1 MVKTFMLIIFVPL
14 LISLQPSLILTLFL
28 ILLYLIV
35 SFIQSSWSLLRLRF
49 DMLSLILVIL
59 TAYILILILFS
70 GIPSPTLKLVLS
82 LWALTITLY
91 FMFSTVSLLYF
102 YFSFEL
108 SLIPMA
114 IIILGWGTQ
123 PERLT
128 ASLYILFYTFSSS
141 FPFLVF
147 ILALGSPE
155 FWRFSTFS
163 VRNTI
168 WAYGTFVVLL
178 PFLVKMPIFF
188 VHLWLPKAHV
198 EAPAYGS
205 IILAGVLLK
214 IGGYG
219 IWRIRIAL
227 ASYTIVLIATTAIVG
242 RAIASLITICQV
254 DIKSLIAYSRVVHM
268 GLVIYSLLVLG
279 WVNYP
284 AALIIMVAHGIRS
297 SGLFCIGTF
306 SYERFAS
313 RSLLVSRGLLLVLPS
328 LTLLW
333 RVLILRNLRAPP
345 RWNLLSEIYI
355 SINIISSYIYLFSW
369 VGVTLI
375 IGLVFSLYLFTS
387 HYHGELDPLTR
398 VKGESIRELSLGVI
412 HSQWWLLS
420 PILFYIFE

>member
-1 MVKTFMLIIFVPL
+1 MIKISMLIIFAPL
-14 LISLQPSLILTLFL
+14 LISLQSSFILSLFL
-28 ILLYLIV
+28 ILIYLII
-35 SFIQSSWSLLRLRF
+35 SFIQPSWLLLSLRF
-49 DMLSLILVIL
+49 DRLSLVLVVL
-59 TAYILILILFS
+59 TVYILILILFS
-70 GIPSPTLKLVLS
+70 GIPSPTLKLVIS
-82 LWALTITLY
+82 LWALTMILY
-91 FMFSTVSLLYF
+91 FMFSTVSILYF

-114 IIILGWGTQ
+114 IVILGWGTQ

-128 ASLYILFYTFSSS
+128 ASLYMLFYTFSSS

-147 ILALGSPE
+147 ILVLGTPE
-155 FWRFSTFS
+155 FWRFSIFS
-163 VRNTI
+163 ARNTI
-168 WAYGTFVVLL
+168 WAYGTFVILL
-178 PFLVKMPIFF
+178 PFLVKIPIFF

-219 IWRIRIAL
+219 IWRIRRAL
-227 ASYTIVLIATTAIVG
+227 ANYTITLIATTAVVG

-254 DIKSLIAYSRVVHM
+254 DIKSLIAYSRVVHI

-297 SGLFCIGTF
+297 SGLFCVGTF

-355 SINIISSYIYLFSW
+355 TINIISSYIYLFSW
-369 VGVTLI
+369 VGVILI

-420 PILFYIFE
+420 PLLFYIFE